1 MVYAKMSGELM
12 RVWISNGKEERIG
25 NTFPGYSDPVG
36 VSMDGKEIYWVRQEP
51 RSTFG
56 LVKDVFE

>member
-1 MVYAKMSGELM
+1 M

-56 LVKDVFE
+56 LIKDPFE